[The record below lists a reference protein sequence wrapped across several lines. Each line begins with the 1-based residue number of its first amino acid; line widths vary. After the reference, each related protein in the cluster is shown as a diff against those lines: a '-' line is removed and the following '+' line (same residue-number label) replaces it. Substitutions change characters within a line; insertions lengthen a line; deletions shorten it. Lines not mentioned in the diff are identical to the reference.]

1 MTTLVASVVALTVM
15 STSAADSRTRRH
27 SAHENP
33 QPPQAAAAQAD
44 VDTIRQRLEEGQK
57 VRITDDQGREWHGRI
72 GTFTPDKLTLVTS
85 DRQQRDV
92 PYGTILRIDRPHDGL
107 ANGALIGLA
116 SGAALGF
123 FAVLSEEGRDCE
135 PGAFFDCGDPPG
147 SAYIAAPLVIG
158 GLGAA
163 VRVGIDALIRRD
175 PNLFQRGS
183 ASRLT
188 LAPTVGRGA
197 RGLSVSVRW

>member
-163 VRVGIDALIRRD
+163 V
-175 PNLFQRGS
+175 
-183 ASRLT
+183 
-188 LAPTVGRGA
+188 
-197 RGLSVSVRW
+197 